1 MTAKVLLL
9 AALVATALATPQYDC
24 NAKYAAV
31 KDARDQIFNLVNPL
45 IHVRD
50 HINGC
55 SAKDAFN
62 LAANLYYRAI
72 VQASG
77 LAGQPIPKLEKPI
90 IIPVT
95 CETLKQIQSQFN
107 SLLLKHFQAVK
118 DAQNC
123 GCQAN
128 ELEEYVN
135 TLVHYYNIA
144 SDYVGSQTMLA
155 ECNCGD
161 KYQAIGEVQGEI
173 YHLLNPMVVGN
184 HRMFKNCSAKDG
196 FIVASQLYYKA
207 IVQVSQ
213 MAQKSYDD
221 LPKPSD
227 AVITCGDLQPYP
239 ADLRNLLTKYV
250 KIVKRAHRCYCR
262 GIDFDGFLKNLK
274 HYYELALE
282 RSQFFGFVKYLN

>member
-77 LAGQPIPKLEKPI
+77 LAGQP
-90 IIPVT
+90 
-95 CETLKQIQSQFN
+95 
-107 SLLLKHFQAVK
+107 
-118 DAQNC
+118 
-123 GCQAN
+123 
-128 ELEEYVN
+128 
-135 TLVHYYNIA
+135 
-144 SDYVGSQTMLA
+144 
-155 ECNCGD
+155 
-161 KYQAIGEVQGEI
+161 
-173 YHLLNPMVVGN
+173 
-184 HRMFKNCSAKDG
+184 KDG

-221 LPKPSD
+221 LRKPSD

-282 RSQFFGFVKYLN
+282 RSQFFGFRDMGMTLGNVPLLVDPSGQLNKLAFSVRL